1 MVSVEEALQLIAEQ
15 VKDFGDHH
23 VPLLQATGKVL
34 SQPVLADRDLPPFN
48 RVTMDGIAISLATF
62 NSGTHSFRIEGLQAA
77 GAPQLTLH
85 NDHNCVEVMTGAT
98 LPVNADTVIPYELCD
113 IEGGMATVN
122 LDNVNKL
129 QNVHL
134 QGTDSR
140 KGDLLIPK
148 GVRIN
153 AATIGLLASAG
164 LDRVPVLK
172 VPRVA
177 ICATGDELVEV
188 HEQPLAHQIRQ
199 SNAYMLASGLNSEG
213 IQTHRYHLKDN
224 AEEMESQL
232 AALVYEYDVILLSG
246 AVSKGK
252 FDYLPKVLT
261 DLGMHTIFHSIAQ
274 RPGKPFLFGKMPD
287 QCLIFGFPGN
297 PISTFVCY
305 QLYFKF
311 WLYLSLGLQLPE
323 LTACL
328 NKAIDFKPA
337 LAYHMLVRLEYA
349 DGKIIAT
356 PVETSTSGDLVS
368 LAQAEAIMTL
378 PADRNRFEAG
388 EVFPVQLV

>member
-23 VPLLQATGKVL
+23 VRLLQATGRVL

-62 NSGTHSFRIEGLQAA
+62 SSGTHSFRIEGLQAA
-77 GAPQLTLH
+77 GTPQLTLH
-85 NDHNCVEVMTGAT
+85 SDHNCIEVMTGAM
-98 LPVNADTVIPYELCD
+98 LPVNADAVIPYELCD
-113 IEGGMATVN
+113 INRGMATVN
-122 LDNVNKL
+122 LDEVNRL

-140 KGDLLIPK
+140 KGDVLIPT

-188 HEQPLAHQIRQ
+188 SEQPLGHQIRQ
-199 SNAYMLASGLNSEG
+199 SNTYMLASGLNSEG

-224 AEEMESQL
+224 AVEMESQL
-232 AALVYEYDVILLSG
+232 AALIYEYDVILLSG

-261 DLGMHTIFHSIAQ
+261 DLGMHTIFHGIAQ

-311 WLYLSLGLQLPE
+311 WLYLSLGLKLPE
-323 LTACL
+323 LSVSL
-328 NKAIDFKPA
+328 NKAVDFKPA

-349 DGKIIAT
+349 DGKVIAT